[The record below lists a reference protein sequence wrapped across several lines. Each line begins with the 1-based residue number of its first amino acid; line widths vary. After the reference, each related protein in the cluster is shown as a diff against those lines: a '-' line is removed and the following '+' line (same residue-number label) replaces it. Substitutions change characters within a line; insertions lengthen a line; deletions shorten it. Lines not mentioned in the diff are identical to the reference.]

1 MDVIAGMALVWA
13 GWAIFGATCLGLG
26 CLLLSALTYA
36 AAKWRCGTAFW
47 CGFAALISVL
57 QVINLFSGIGRRA
70 SGVLIILSICGL
82 FGYRSRIAFFD
93 IRSAFRWKAIP
104 LLLILLW
111 LSNRALQAP
120 LVDDSAIY
128 HFSSIRWANSFP
140 LPPGLGNLH
149 GHLAF
154 NQSYFLF
161 VAFLNNFPIP
171 GFGHNLA
178 NSLLFTAG
186 ILTILENGATL
197 SGAIATLSLVR
208 LQGRNQFCF
217 RLLIGLLLP
226 VTLFFLATCNRSNP
240 PFISSPSPDAA
251 IFIVEIVLTAYLL
264 VLSFRREAPDRSA
277 TLTVMVCLA
286 CASIALKLSSLG
298 FAAAI
303 LFCCVAFAVRHR
315 NEFRSIRTV
324 MLAIFT
330 ALLGAV
336 WFVRS
341 VVASGYLIYPLVAT
355 GLPVD
360 WKVPEPLVRE
370 EFNGIWSWARL
381 PVDQSW
387 KIIGSWDWV
396 PGWLLRMA
404 DRPDI
409 LAPLGLIAVCVL
421 SWLVAGRRSLS
432 PGDSS
437 FGYLNGLFGVGLTSL
452 AFWFWNAPD
461 PRFLG
466 ASLWVFVLWTVGA
479 TVYLSPPET
488 LPRISRIIVFLFWA
502 GVVACFVRNGL
513 ALTISTGDK
522 YAQPIPTPEL
532 TSRMTQSGLVVY
544 TPLPGSHCWDGKLP
558 CTPFFYPQLRLR
570 GHSLADGF
578 YMDESSDH
586 APGF

>member
-1 MDVIAGMALVWA
+1 MHVIAGMALVWA

-26 CLLLSALTYA
+26 CLLLSALTYTA
-36 AAKWRCGTAFW
+36 GKWRCGTAFW
-47 CGFAALISVL
+47 CGFAALILVL

-70 SGVLIILSICGL
+70 SGALIILGICGL
-82 FGYRSRIAFFD
+82 FVYISRIAFFD
-93 IRSAFRWKAIP
+93 FRSAFRWKAIP

-111 LSNRALQAP
+111 LSNRALRAP
-120 LVDDSAIY
+120 LVDDSGIY
-128 HFSSIRWANSFP
+128 HFSSIRWANTFP

-171 GFGHNLA
+171 GFGHNFA

-186 ILTILENGATL
+186 ILTIFENGATL

-208 LQGRNQFCF
+208 LQGRNQLCF
-217 RLLIGLLLP
+217 SLLIGLLLP

-251 IFIVEIVLTAYLL
+251 VFIVEIVLTAYLL
-264 VLSFRREAPDRSA
+264 VFSFRRQAPDRSMI
-277 TLTVMVCLA
+277 LTVMVCLA
-286 CASIALKLSSLG
+286 SASIMLKLSSLG

-315 NEFRSIRTV
+315 DEFRSIRIV

-330 ALLGAV
+330 ALLTGV

-341 VVASGYLIYPLVAT
+341 VVASGYLIYPIVAT
-355 GLPVD
+355 ALPVD
-360 WKVPEPLVRE
+360 WKVPEALVRE

-396 PGWLLRMA
+396 PVWLLRMA

-409 LAPLGLIAVCVL
+409 LTPLGLIAICAF
-421 SWLVAGRRSLS
+421 SWLVAGRRSP

-452 AFWFWNAPD
+452 AYWFWNAPD

-466 ASLWVFVLWTVGA
+466 ASLWVIVLGTVGA

-502 GVVACFVRNGL
+502 AVVACFARNGL
-513 ALTISTGDK
+513 ALTMSTDDK
-522 YAQPIPTPEL
+522 FAQPIPTPEL
-532 TSRMTQSGLVVY
+532 TSRTTQSGLVVY

-558 CTPFFYPQLRLR
+558 CTPFFHPQLRLR
-570 GHSLADGF
+570 GHSLGDGF
-578 YMDESSDH
+578 YIDQ
-586 APGF
+586 APDY